1 MKVVIPYLCRSN
13 NIRITMKR
21 ISLLLCLC
29 LGWMLGWAQYGTQFE
44 NRGFEEWANFGNNNS
59 TIEPIHW
66 HSTMSADGS
75 YTGFLSQQMEPSN
88 ITRPGSSGEKST
100 RLWANSVLGIIA
112 NGNMTNGRMHA
123 GSLTPSGSNNY
134 IYTLRSDD
142 RFNTPITTTPDSL
155 TLWVCFRCSN
165 PYQTAQ
171 VRAIVHGDADL
182 KVKADGSTDPENMR
196 VATAAMSFTRT
207 SEAGVDYQWRR
218 LSMPFINNGSC
229 DDPRYIL
236 ASMTTNSVP
245 GEGATSDELFIDDV
259 LLVYHP
265 TLEILALDQDHYD
278 IGESLTV
285 RFNLQG
291 TMSPE
296 NLEGLHNEV
305 IAQLSNASGSFSN
318 PTELG
323 RMATNTS
330 GSLEV
335 TIPTATPYGTQYRI
349 RVVSTNYPMISEDNG
364 TDLTIGSNVEINES
378 LVEDEVATIQVFDL
392 SGRLVLTT
400 RKLDLSSMNLT
411 PGIYIAKCQTNNRQ
425 IIKKIVIQ

>member
-1 MKVVIPYLCRSN
+1 
-13 NIRITMKR
+13 MKR
-21 ISLLLCLC
+21 ITLLLCLC
-29 LGWMLGWAQYGTQFE
+29 LGWTLGWAQYGTQFE

-66 HSTMSADGS
+66 HSSMSADGS
-75 YTGFLSQQMEPSN
+75 FTSFLSQQMEPSN
-88 ITRPGSSGEKST
+88 ITRPGSTGAKSA
-100 RLWANSVLGIIA
+100 RLWANSVFGIIA
-112 NGNMTNGRMHA
+112 NGNLTNGRMHA
-123 GSLTPSGSNNY
+123 GSMTASGSNNY
-134 IYTLRSDD
+134 NYTLRSDD
-142 RFNTPITTTPDSL
+142 RFNTPITTVPDSL
-155 TLWVCFRCSN
+155 TLWACFRCSN
-165 PYQTAQ
+165 PYQTAH
-171 VRAIVHGDADL
+171 VRAIIHGDADL
-182 KVKADGSTDPENMR
+182 QVRADGSTEPDNMR
-196 VATAAMSFTRT
+196 VASAALGFTRT

-218 LSMPFINNGSC
+218 ITVPFTFTGPC
-229 DDPRYIL
+229 YDPRYIL
-236 ASMTTNSVP
+236 LSMTTNSVP

-259 LLVYHP
+259 LLIYKP

-296 NLEGLHNEV
+296 NLEGLPNEV
-305 IAQLSNASGSFSN
+305 IAQLSNTSGSFSN

-335 TIPTATPYGTQYRI
+335 AIPTTIPYGTQYRI

-364 TDLTIGSNVEINES
+364 TDLTIGSNVGIAENTMIQ
-378 LVEDEVATIQVFDL
+378 EVAAIQIFDL

-400 RKLDLSSMNLT
+400 KTLNLSSLNLT
-411 PGIYIAKCQTNNRQ
+411 PGIYIAKYQTNNQ
-425 IIKKIVIQ
+425 QMIKKVVIQ